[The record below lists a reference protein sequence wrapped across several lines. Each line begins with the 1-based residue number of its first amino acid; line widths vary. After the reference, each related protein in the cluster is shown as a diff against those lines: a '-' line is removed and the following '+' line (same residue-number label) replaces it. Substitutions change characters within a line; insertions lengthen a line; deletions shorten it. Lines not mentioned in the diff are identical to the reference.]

1 MKGKKW
7 WMAGL
12 AITVFMACVLSIFAS
27 RAPDGL
33 DRVSEDQG
41 FASKA
46 EGKEVIHSPLPDYAM
61 PGIEDGRLATA
72 LAGLVGVL
80 IILGVTYGW
89 TRILR
94 NKR

>member
-7 WMAGL
+7 WLTGL
-12 AITVFMACVLSIFAS
+12 VIAIFMACVLSPFAS

-33 DRVSEDQG
+33 DRVSEDRG
-41 FASKA
+41 FAGKA
-46 EGKEVIHSPLPDYAM
+46 EGKEVIHSPVPNYAV